1 MTEKINFTMSAL
13 ANLKP
18 PESGRRWIYDTKSPG
33 LGLLLTSTGAASFY
47 LYKKINGRPE
57 RIRIG
62 GFPEI
67 NVDTAREQ
75 CATLQADIIKG
86 INPADTKRKRRG
98 ELTLGE
104 LFDLYLEFRATPHK
118 KASSVATDKATWKRY
133 MTGWNG
139 RKLSSI
145 SHNDIQSL
153 HAKIGKANGKYAANR
168 LLSLLSTMFNVATEH
183 GEWKLV
189 NPCKGVKMFAEK
201 SRDRFLQPEEIPRF
215 LKAVDGLENQT
226 IANAF
231 RLMIWTG
238 ARKGNVLS
246 MRWEDVDLV
255 GKKWRIPDTKAN
267 EPQTIPLTDTAV
279 EILKKMKDAKD
290 ASESLSI
297 KESPYVFPARTAG
310 AKAAHLQDV
319 NGPWRL
325 VRDAAELPGLRMHDL
340 RRSLGSWMAAGGTSL
355 HIIGKTLGHH
365 DPQTTAIYSRL
376 NIDPVREAVNA
387 AVAAMQAAGKP
398 VDGTDGAK

>member
-1 MTEKINFTMSAL
+1 MTEKLNFTMSAL

-18 PESGRRWIYDTKSPG
+18 PESGRRWVYDIKVAG
-33 LGLLLTSTGAASFY
+33 LGLLITHTGASSFY
-47 LYKKINGRPE
+47 WYRKVNGRPE
-57 RIRIG
+57 RVLIG
-62 GFPEI
+62 KFPTI
-67 NVDTAREQ
+67 NVDTARER
-75 CATLQADIIKG
+75 ADEFNGEAAKG
-86 INPADTKRKRRG
+86 INPADAKRKKRS
-98 ELTLGE
+98 ELTLQE
-104 LFDLYLEFRATPHK
+104 TFDLYLEKHAIPHK
-118 KASSVATDKATWKRY
+118 KASSVTTDKATWKRY
-133 MTGWNG
+133 MTGWKS

-145 SHNDIQSL
+145 SRNDIHTL
-153 HAKIGKANGKYAANR
+153 HGKIGKENGKYAANR
-168 LLSLLSTMFNVATEH
+168 LLSLLSAMFGFVIKHDQLTLA
-183 GEWKLV
+183 
-189 NPCKGVKMFAEK
+189 NPCAGIKMFAEK

-279 EILKKMKDAKD
+279 EILKRMKDEAG
-290 ASESLSI
+290 
-297 KESPYVFPARTAG
+297 ESPYVFPARTAG

-398 VDGTDGAK
+398 VEEKDGE